1 MEKLKSFLNS
11 LLDSEITRNTNEV
24 KQFFSPDLS
33 NYFLNDLINEYK
45 NTSHLKCYANEKD
58 GLYIK
63 VLSFKDVC
71 GYSYINIHVTQ
82 GIYKRNRDLNGVLVN
97 LFY

>member
-1 MEKLKSFLNS
+1 MEKLKLFLDS
-11 LLDSEITRNTNEV
+11 LSGSEITRNTNEV

-33 NYFLNDLINEYK
+33 NYFLNDLINECK
-45 NTSHLKCYANEKD
+45 NTSHLKCYANEKE

-63 VLSFKDVC
+63 VLSFKNVC
-71 GYSYINIHVTQ
+71 GYSYINIHVTK

>member
-1 MEKLKSFLNS
+1 MEKLKSFLDS
-11 LLDSEITRNTNEV
+11 LSESEMTRNTQEV
-24 KQFFSPDLS
+24 KSFFISDLR
-33 NYFLNDLINEYK
+33 NYFLNGLINEYK
-45 NTSHLKCYANEKD
+45 NTSHLKCYANKKE

-63 VLSFKDVC
+63 VLSFKNVC
-71 GYSYINIHVTQ
+71 GYSYMNIHITQ

>member
-1 MEKLKSFLNS
+1 MEKLKSFLDS
-11 LLDSEITRNTNEV
+11 LSESEMTRNTQEV
-24 KQFFSPDLS
+24 KSFFMSDLS
-33 NYFLNDLINEYK
+33 NYFLNDLINECK
-45 NTSHLKCYANEKD
+45 NTSHLKCYANEED

-63 VLSFKDVC
+63 VLSFKDFC

>member
-1 MEKLKSFLNS
+1 MEKLKSFLDS
-11 LLDSEITRNTNEV
+11 LSESEMARNTQEV
-24 KQFFSPDLS
+24 KSFFISDLS
-33 NYFLNDLINEYK
+33 NYFLNDLINECK

-63 VLSFKDVC
+63 VLSFKNVC

-97 LFY
+97 LFN